1 MQGREQRTSYKRET
15 NCGGGHGCG
24 RGKGHGVNAQ
34 SRAPPAIRWKTIEN
48 DKVFENSNFCKLTLF
63 LIISAL

>member
-15 NCGGGHGCG
+15 NCGGGRGCG

-48 DKVFENSNFCKLTLF
+48 DKVFEN
-63 LIISAL
+63 